1 MDKVKAVKKLTDFDR
16 EEIKKLFLRKPDMTL
31 EDKNDLAEALG
42 LTIGQVKARLY
53 VERKIQKKLAEAQAE
68 HEKYVQPE
76 IKDDPELLNY
86 PF

>member
-31 EDKNDLAEALG
+31 KDLAEALG
-42 LTIGQVKARLY
+42 LTIRQVKARLY